1 MTEDAQRRPGC
12 ARCSRTRQPGA
23 RPQARAAE
31 RTFLLHRAAHTAKVT
46 MVPASLT
53 AKSAHSV
60 PALTRAALHSRSV
73 RCHRR
78 GASVSPSCAP
88 HDTWPC
94 LAEGRSFSL
103 LQGVVCPRGR
113 RSGLPASET
122 GAAACHT
129 PCPFSSPPGAFP
141 ARGSCSAQGGQR
153 ALHGT
158 SRSCPPA
165 GSCVGAGG
173 RWAISSHGGPP
184 SCEADLDAGRT
195 RADRPGGAR
204 RRVHQRLRSPG
215 CYGPQG

>member
-1 MTEDAQRRPGC
+1 MHGHGSREPDRRREPLNAPSSSTEHA
-12 ARCSRTRQPGA
+12 
-23 RPQARAAE
+23 
-31 RTFLLHRAAHTAKVT
+31 AKVT
-46 MVPASLT
+46 VVPASLT

-78 GASVSPSCAP
+78 GAPVSPSCAP

-113 RSGLPASET
+113 RSGFPASET

-153 ALHGT
+153 APRDFPFLSPRGVVCWCW
-158 SRSCPPA
+158 RSL
-165 GSCVGAGG
+165 G
-173 RWAISSHGGPP
+173 
-184 SCEADLDAGRT
+184 
-195 RADRPGGAR
+195 
-204 RRVHQRLRSPG
+204 
-215 CYGPQG
+215 Y